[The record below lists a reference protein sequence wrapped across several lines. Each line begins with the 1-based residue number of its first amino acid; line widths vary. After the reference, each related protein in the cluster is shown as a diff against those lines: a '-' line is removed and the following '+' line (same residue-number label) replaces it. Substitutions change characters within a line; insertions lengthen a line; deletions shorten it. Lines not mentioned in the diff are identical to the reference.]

1 MSGHTA
7 RAGFE
12 AAGRGAAAIETDAV
26 SVVIDGRRIVD
37 SVGFAAH
44 RGEVHALIGP
54 NGAGKSTLLAAL
66 AGDQAVSEGRVLV
79 GGRPLADWTLKALAR
94 ERAVLLQQGT
104 VFFPFTVRQVVSMGR
119 RPWLRTDREDDDDTV
134 VAEALRLTDLALF
147 GERRLPSLSGGE
159 RGRAAFART
168 LAQEAGILL
177 LDEPTAA
184 LDLGHQEGLLQIARD
199 RASAG
204 DAVVVVLHD
213 LTLAAAWADRITL
226 LDDGRVSATGT
237 PDEVLT
243 SERVSAVYRHPV
255 EVLRHPATGA
265 AIVLPMRAVR

>member
-1 MSGHTA
+1 MSGATMSARPDTA
-7 RAGFE
+7 A
-12 AAGRGAAAIETDAV
+12 RGGAAIETDAV
-26 SVVIDGRRIVD
+26 SVVLAGRRIVD
-37 SVGFAAH
+37 NVGFAAH

-79 GGRPLADWTLKALAR
+79 GGRPLAEWTLRALAR
-94 ERAVLLQQGT
+94 ERSVLLQQGT
-104 VFFPFTVRQVVSMGR
+104 VFFPFTVRQVVEMGR
-119 RPWLRTDREDDDDTV
+119 RPWLRTDREDDDDAV
-134 VAEALRLTDLALF
+134 VAESLRLTDLADF

-168 LAQEAGILL
+168 LAQQAGILL

-199 RASAG
+199 RATAG

-226 LDDGRVSATGT
+226 LDNGRVSATGT
-237 PDEVLT
+237 PVEVLT
-243 SERVSAVYRHPV
+243 SARLSAVYRHPV
-255 EVLRHPATGA
+255 EVLRHPTTGA
-265 AIVLPMRAVR
+265 AIVLPVRTGR

>member
-1 MSGHTA
+1 
-7 RAGFE
+7 
-12 AAGRGAAAIETDAV
+12 V
-26 SVVIDGRRIVD
+26 
-37 SVGFAAH
+37 
-44 RGEVHALIGP
+44 IGP

-66 AGDQAVSEGRVLV
+66 AGDQAVSEGSVRVS
-79 GGRPLADWTLKALAR
+79 GRPLAEWSLRALAR
-94 ERAVLLQQGT
+94 ERSVLLQQGT
-104 VFFPFTVRQVVSMGR
+104 VFFPFTVRQVVEMGR
-119 RPWLRTDREDDDDTV
+119 RPWLRTDREDDDETA
-134 VAEALRLTDLALF
+134 VAEALRLTDLAGF

-184 LDLGHQEGLLQIARD
+184 LDLGHQEVLLQIARD
-199 RASAG
+199 RALAG

-237 PDEVLT
+237 PGEVLT
-243 SERVSAVYRHPV
+243 SERLSMVYRHAI
-255 EVLRHPATGA
+255 EVLPHPVTRAV
-265 AIVLPMRAVR
+265 IVLPVRAGR

>member
-1 MSGHTA
+1 MSG
-7 RAGFE
+7 RAE
-12 AAGRGAAAIETDAV
+12 PAVPAAAGHGVAAIETDAV
-26 SVVIDGRRIVD
+26 TVVIDGQRIVD
-37 SVGFAAH
+37 SVGFTAH

-66 AGDQAVSEGRVLV
+66 AGDHAVVEGTVRVH
-79 GGRPLADWTLKALAR
+79 GRPLAEWSLRALAR
-94 ERAVLLQQGT
+94 ERSVLLQQGT
-104 VFFPFTVRQVVSMGR
+104 VFFPFTVRQVVEMGR
-119 RPWLRTDREDDDDTV
+119 RPWLRTDREKDDEAAVTD
-134 VAEALRLTDLALF
+134 ALRLTDLAGF
-147 GERRLPSLSGGE
+147 GERRVTSLSGGE

-184 LDLGHQEGLLQIARD
+184 LDLGHQEVLLQVARD
-199 RASAG
+199 RAVAG

-226 LDDGRVSATGT
+226 LDEGRVSATGT

-243 SERVSAVYRHPV
+243 SERLSAVYRHPV

-265 AIVLPMRAVR
+265 AIVLPVRAGR

>member
-1 MSGHTA
+1 MSRPTA
-7 RAGFE
+7 RSGVDAP
-12 AAGRGAAAIETDAV
+12 GRGAVAIEAEAV
-26 SVVIDGRRIVD
+26 SVIVDGRRIVD
-37 SVGFAAH
+37 SVGFVAH

-66 AGDQAVSEGRVLV
+66 TGDHAVGEGRVLV
-79 GGRPLADWTLKALAR
+79 GGKPLAEWTLRALAR
-94 ERAVLLQQGT
+94 ERSVLLQQGT
-104 VFFPFTVRQVVSMGR
+104 VFFPFTVRQVVEMGR

-134 VAEALRLTDLALF
+134 VAESLRLTDLADF

-168 LAQEAGILL
+168 LAQQAGILL

-184 LDLGHQEGLLQIARD
+184 LDLGHQEGLLQVARD

-237 PDEVLT
+237 PDDVLT
-243 SERVSAVYRHPV
+243 SERLSAVYRHPV

-265 AIVLPMRAVR
+265 AIVLPVRAGR